1 MNLYRAF
8 GKRLLDLVIAVPAVI
23 VGSPIIVIVAVL
35 VRIKLGS
42 PVIFSQVRPGPE
54 REAVHDLQVPL
65 DARRVHGGRAP
76 ADPDRAA
83 DEVRPAH
90 PVHEPR

>member
-1 MNLYRAF
+1 MNPYRAF

-42 PVIFSQVRPGPE
+42 PVIFSQVRPGRNE
-54 REAVHDLQVPL
+54 K
-65 DARRVHGGRAP
+65 
-76 ADPDRAA
+76 
-83 DEVRPAH
+83 
-90 PVHEPR
+90 